1 MPRVP
6 SRSSLPVAT
15 ATPGTRFGVVLD
27 RCRWLHG
34 PGNPVMR
41 GRQWRVTL
49 RSAPLLGF
57 LLFGKW
63 NERVR
68 IFRWKWLA
76 EAEARRHKIMA
87 GKDMLTETRIEPY
100 VAGANVFP
108 LPSRSAIADDP
119 RDRG

>member
-1 MPRVP
+1 
-6 SRSSLPVAT
+6 
-15 ATPGTRFGVVLD
+15 
-27 RCRWLHG
+27 
-34 PGNPVMR
+34 MR

-49 RSAPLLGF
+49 RWAPLLGF

-76 EAEARRHKIMA
+76 EAEARRHIIMA

-108 LPSRSAIADDP
+108 LPSRSPTARAP
-119 RDRG
+119 EQ